1 MLLAQAVAGAFAPE
15 GCRMGERLE
24 LAFFVQNDPFMLRT
38 VVHQIVH
45 HCDTHKEC
53 SFSGRKDNEWIGWL

>member
-1 MLLAQAVAGAFAPE
+1 
-15 GCRMGERLE
+15 MGERLE